1 MAADIANEGARLRS
15 VIEERLR
22 GSAPGGDPVVPH
34 VAGWKPEDLEGLRG
48 LLPREL
54 SRAAVLVPIVER
66 EQGLTVLLTRRASH
80 LKNHAGQISFPGGR
94 IEAGDPGPWEAAL
107 RETEEEIGLSPEHIT
122 LAGYLGDHFVISG
135 YVVTPVVG
143 FVRPGFRLRLDVT
156 EVEEAF
162 EVPLSFVL
170 DPANHVPRERHFAG
184 RTFKG
189 YDIPYQGHNIWG
201 ATAVMLMSLGRLLE
215 RP

>member
-1 MAADIANEGARLRS
+1 MAAGIANEGARLRS
-15 VIEERLR
+15 AIEQKLR
-22 GSAPGGDPVVPH
+22 GSVPGGDPFLPH
-34 VAGWKPEDLEGLRG
+34 MTGHLPGDLAALRE

-54 SRAAVLVPIVER
+54 ARAAVLVPVVER
-66 EQGLTVLLTRRASH
+66 EPGPTVLLTRRAGH
-80 LKNHAGQISFPGGR
+80 LKNHAGQVSFPGGR
-94 IEAGDPGPWEAAL
+94 IESGDPGPWEAAL
-107 RETEEEIGLSPEHIT
+107 RETEEEIGLSPDYVR
-122 LAGYLGDHFVISG
+122 LAGYLPDHFVITG

-143 FVRPGFRLRLDVT
+143 FVRPDFTLRLDLT

-170 DPANHVPRERHFAG
+170 DRANHVPRERHFAG

-201 ATAVMLMSLGRLLE
+201 ATAVMLMSLCRLLE
-215 RP
+215 QA

>member
-1 MAADIANEGARLRS
+1 VPASTAKEGARLKA

-22 GSAPGGDPVVPH
+22 GSTPGGDPFGPH
-34 VAGWKPEDLEGLRG
+34 MMGRPAEDLQALRA
-48 LLPREL
+48 LLPATL

-66 EQGLTVLLTRRASH
+66 DEGLTILLTRRATH

-94 IEAGDPGPWEAAL
+94 MESGDAGPWEAAL
-107 RETEEEIGLSPEHIT
+107 RETEEEIGLPPERVR
-122 LAGYLGDHFVISG
+122 LAGYLGDHFVITG

-143 FVRPGFRLRLDVT
+143 FVRPGFTLKLDVT

-170 DPANHVPRERHFAG
+170 DPANRVPRERHFAG
-184 RTFKG
+184 RTFRG

-201 ATAVMLMSLGRLLE
+201 ATAVMLLSLSRLLE
-215 RP
+215 QP

>member
-1 MAADIANEGARLRS
+1 MPASIAKDSARLKAA
-15 VIEERLR
+15 IEERLR
-22 GSAPGGDPVVPH
+22 GSTPGGDPFRPH
-34 VAGWKPEDLEGLRG
+34 MMGRAPGEIEALRG

-66 EQGLTVLLTRRASH
+66 DDGLTVLLTQRATH

-94 IEAGDPGPWEAAL
+94 IEAGDAGPWEAAL
-107 RETEEEIGLSPEHIT
+107 RETEEEIGLTRDRVS
-122 LAGYLGDHFVISG
+122 LAGYLADTFVITG

-143 FVRPGFRLRLDVT
+143 FVRPGFELRLDTT

-170 DPANHVPRERHFAG
+170 DPANHVPRERRFASH
-184 RTFKG
+184 TFRG
-189 YDIPYQGHNIWG
+189 YDIPYGNHNIWG
-201 ATAVMLMSLGRLLE
+201 ATAVMLMSLYRLLE
-215 RP
+215 QP

>member
-1 MAADIANEGARLRS
+1 MAADIANQGARLRS
-15 VIEERLR
+15 AIEEKLR
-22 GSAPGGDPVVPH
+22 GSVPGGDPFLPH
-34 VAGWKPEDLEGLRG
+34 MTGRTPADLAALRE
-48 LLPREL
+48 LLPKDL
-54 SRAAVLVPIVER
+54 ARAAVLVPMVER
-66 EQGLTVLLTRRASH
+66 EHGLTVLLTRRASH
-80 LKNHAGQISFPGGR
+80 LKHHAGQVSFPGGR

-107 RETEEEIGLSPEHIT
+107 REAEEEIGLGPEYVS
-122 LAGYLGDHFVISG
+122 LAGYLGDHFVITG

-143 FVRPGFRLRLDVT
+143 FVRPGFSLKLDLT

-170 DPANHVPRERHFAG
+170 DRANHVVRERHFGG

-189 YDIPYQGHNIWG
+189 YDIPYQNHNIWG

-215 RP
+215 QP

>member
-1 MAADIANEGARLRS
+1 MRAATVNEGARLRA

-22 GSAPGGDPVVPH
+22 DTTPGGDPFRPH
-34 VAGWKPEDLEGLRG
+34 LAGREAEDLQALRD
-48 LLPREL
+48 LLPSEL

-66 EQGLTVLLTRRASH
+66 DEGLTILLTRRASH
-80 LKNHAGQISFPGGR
+80 LKHHAGQVSFPGGR
-94 IEAGDPGPWEAAL
+94 IELGDAGPWEAAL
-107 RETEEEIGLSPEHIT
+107 REAEEEIGLPREHVR
-122 LAGYLGDHFVISG
+122 LAGYLGDHFVITG

-143 FVRPGFRLRLDVT
+143 FVRPGFTLRLDVT

-170 DPANHVPRERHFAG
+170 DPANHLPRERHFAG
-184 RTFKG
+184 RVFTG

-201 ATAVMLMSLGRLLE
+201 ATAVMLMSLYRLLNQ
-215 RP
+215 P